1 MSEPISMIGAVIY
14 DAKRFATIANVLR
27 KFGFTNL
34 VNVLK
39 TGIAGDARSS
49 QEILSSFKE
58 KPTDMAARL
67 RGVIEELGTTYIKF
81 GQMLS
86 TRYDLLPKE
95 IITELSKLQDASPQ
109 IPFDTVEKIL
119 NDAYGNYHDVFAE
132 LDPVPLGSASI
143 AQVHRGVTTQGERV
157 VVKVQRPNLLPLI
170 RSDIDILNLIAR
182 VFDDNIEEIAYFNL
196 PALIAEF
203 ERATISELNFNRERE
218 NIAYFIQQYGN
229 RPMFAFPEPLDAL
242 SRQNILVMRELRGQ
256 KITDLPHNDPNAKI
270 MADEILAIAFDMVF
284 RDGVFHG
291 DPHPGNVLATQD
303 GKIGLLDFG
312 LVGTF
317 TKRQR
322 QDFMRLV
329 IAVQAGDNAL
339 VARTLLSLGH
349 PTRRVILANLEAEIA
364 RILQKYLKS
373 SLKNLDIAAF
383 AADFI
388 AAGQTFGVQI
398 PSEFTNAVR
407 ALISLEGIIQYL
419 NPDLDLVDTLGQFS
433 RKLLANGIDQKNLA
447 TTLLSDFFN
456 VRDFAAELPSHIV
469 QFTQDL
475 EHDGLAIRHNPADMA
490 PITDAINTASFRI
503 AISLMLSAFTLAFLM
518 ADPKMNPLFDIPL
531 ILDLL
536 WCIVLVCAF
545 LQKRTSRRKIRVQPF
560 LTRMRRRQS
569 WF

>member
-256 KITDLPHNDPNAKI
+256 KITDLPHDDPNAKI

-475 EHDGLAIRHNPADMA
+475 EYDGLAIRHNPADMA

-518 ADPKMNPLFDIPL
+518 ADPKMNLLFDIAL